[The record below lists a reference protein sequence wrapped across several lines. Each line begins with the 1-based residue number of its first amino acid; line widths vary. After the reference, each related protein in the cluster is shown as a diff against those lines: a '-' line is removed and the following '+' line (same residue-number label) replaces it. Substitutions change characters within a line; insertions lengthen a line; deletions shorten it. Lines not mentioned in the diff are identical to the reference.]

1 MAKISPQ
8 VSARNPPARGDF
20 WPRLARRH
28 AAKPIMTRGYET
40 GTNGVLNKAILAETC
55 RKKLPFGLASSRV
68 PPNNRTYRQPRALR
82 NRSGSPTA
90 GYSLVNP

>member
-1 MAKISPQ
+1 MGMPGIEWEMRPETTTYARARAK
-8 VSARNPPARGDF
+8 ACA
-20 WPRLARRH
+20 
-28 AAKPIMTRGYET
+28 
-40 GTNGVLNKAILAETC
+40 C

-68 PPNNRTYRQPRALR
+68 PPNNRTYRQSRALR